1 MLEQF
6 VSLKWLTLLLV
17 LLLLVAKS
25 EPKSFNELCK
35 SDNDCEEKL
44 ICKKIHQSSTC
55 QCLNKFEWVNTQC
68 VEVKFGDSTSE
79 LIILLS
85 PLFAAGILTFIF
97 LVVCCCC
104 LAKTNEN
111 IDELHNGPVNK
122 YDVEYSDE
130 MYQDSSE
137 ENHKSGLNRPKSS
150 SKTFS
155 IAGHTELKEITK
167 SKYPSSETISE
178 TKLTKAQIHVV
189 TEQSS
194 KAPKIEINFAKET
207 KPKVEEIKQD
217 QGYQASL
224 RLLFER
230 PSASSEPN
238 SRPLSAMT
246 QDPGMHRSGSALNLG
261 RQSSL
266 SLLVPRN
273 LTRPSSATSISGKRS
288 PTITGPYLSDPSN
301 LKFVQLRSMQLSP
314 KNSFALAS
322 NYYLEEEETSF
333 SIVDSSQNN
342 NNKNVK
348 DKEKSKVESEKKKE
362 TNKEKS
368 NKGDI
373 RLVQAAV
380 QAFKR
385 KTR

>member
-6 VSLKWLTLLLV
+6 VFLKWFTLLLV
-17 LLLLVAKS
+17 LLLLIEKS
-25 EPKSFNELCK
+25 EHKSFNELCK
-35 SDNDCEEKL
+35 FDNDCEEKL
-44 ICKKIHQSSTC
+44 ICKKIDQSSTC
-55 QCLNKFEWVNTQC
+55 QCLNKFEWVDTQC

-97 LVVCCCC
+97 LLVCCCC
-104 LAKTNEN
+104 LAKSNEN
-111 IDELHNGPVNK
+111 IDQLHNGPLNK
-122 YDVEYSDE
+122 YDVEYSAE
-130 MYQDSSE
+130 MYQDLSE
-137 ENHKSGLNRPKSS
+137 ENDKSGLNRLKSS
-150 SKTFS
+150 SKNFS

-178 TKLTKAQIHVV
+178 TRLTTAQIHVV

-246 QDPGMHRSGSALNLG
+246 QDPGMHRSGSALNFG

-273 LTRPSSATSISGKRS
+273 LSRPSSATSISGKRS

-333 SIVDSSQNN
+333 SIVESRQN

-348 DKEKSKVESEKKKE
+348 DKQKSKVESEKKKE
-362 TNKEKS
+362 TNKEKI

>member
-1 MLEQF
+1 
-6 VSLKWLTLLLV
+6 
-17 LLLLVAKS
+17 
-25 EPKSFNELCK
+25 
-35 SDNDCEEKL
+35 
-44 ICKKIHQSSTC
+44 
-55 QCLNKFEWVNTQC
+55 
-68 VEVKFGDSTSE
+68 
-79 LIILLS
+79 
-85 PLFAAGILTFIF
+85 
-97 LVVCCCC
+97 
-104 LAKTNEN
+104 
-111 IDELHNGPVNK
+111 
-122 YDVEYSDE
+122 
-130 MYQDSSE
+130 MYQDLSE

-238 SRPLSAMT
+238 SRPLSAIT
-246 QDPGMHRSGSALNLG
+246 QDPGMHRSGSALNFG

-333 SIVDSSQNN
+333 SIVDSSQNKK
-342 NNKNVK
+342 KNVK

-368 NKGDI
+368 NI